1 MSASSPHKKQRKSG
15 WLRSV
20 KKGLSKVLGHSHSQS
35 SLHLS
40 QSPLDTKQT
49 TESLTSQ
56 SPDHRPST
64 SAPQAINTTSV
75 NHAPLVAAPPT
86 TDVASRNNNAY
97 TMIGGTTDVAVP
109 QTFVQ
114 KMKAEGSVAYEGLK
128 AISQA
133 LYNCSDIFL
142 PVKTA
147 VGVFLEI
154 DKVVDVR
161 RSPCSEPIR
170 D

>member
-1 MSASSPHKKQRKSG
+1 MPASSPHKKKWNSG

-20 KKGLSKVLGHSHSQS
+20 KQGLSKVHEHTHSQPN
-35 SLHLS
+35 LS
-40 QSPLDTKQT
+40 QLPLDTEQT
-49 TESLTSQ
+49 TESLTPH
-56 SPDHRPST
+56 SPDHHPST
-64 SAPQAINTTSV
+64 SAPQATNTTSV
-75 NHAPLVAAPPT
+75 NHAPLVTAPPT

-114 KMKAEGSVAYEGLK
+114 KVKAEGSVAYEGLK

-133 LYNCSDIFL
+133 LYSCSDIFL

-161 RSPCSEPIR
+161 RSPC
-170 D
+170 

>member
-1 MSASSPHKKQRKSG
+1 MPASSPHKKKWNSR

-20 KKGLSKVLGHSHSQS
+20 KQGLSKVHEHTHSQS
-35 SLHLS
+35 NLS
-40 QSPLDTKQT
+40 QLPLDTEQT
-49 TESLTSQ
+49 TESLTPQ
-56 SPDHRPST
+56 SPPDHRPST
-64 SAPQAINTTSV
+64 SAPQAINTASV
-75 NHAPLVAAPPT
+75 NHAPLVTAPPT

-97 TMIGGTTDVAVP
+97 TMIGGSIPTDVAVP

-114 KMKAEGSVAYEGLK
+114 KVKAEGSVAYEGLK
-128 AISQA
+128 AIAQA
-133 LYNCSDIFL
+133 LYSCSDIFL

-161 RSPCSEPIR
+161 RSPC
-170 D
+170 